1 MANEQWDKRFL
12 DLALLIASWS
22 KDPSTQVGAI
32 IVDGLNRVKGVGF
45 NGFARG
51 IKDANPLLKD
61 RKSKLDRMIHAEINA
76 VLNSPSNLDGCTIY
90 LTIPPCNMCA
100 NFLIQ
105 AGIKRI
111 VWFTPSDELIQRW
124 GESWALTYDL
134 LCEAGIKTTEYAKDD
149 I

>member
-1 MANEQWDKRFL
+1 MDKWDRRFL

-32 IVDGLNRVKGVGF
+32 IVDGLKRVKGVGF

-51 IKDANPLLKD
+51 IEDADHLLED
-61 RKSKLDRMIHAEINA
+61 RNAKLDRMIHAEMNA
-76 VLNSPSNLDGCTIY
+76 VLNSPASLGGCTMY

-105 AGIKRI
+105 TGITRI
-111 VWFTPSDELIQRW
+111 VWLTPSAELIQRW
-124 GESWALTYDL
+124 GESWTLTRRL
-134 LCEAGIKTTEYAKDD
+134 LREANISMTEYAN